1 MDCDPLPLTSLLEVR
16 MSKRFVLAF
25 VVAGLL
31 AARGAALAAGSSGM
45 PDDGATSGSESAGF
59 SQPTTPAGEATVAP
73 VAVPAAATSAAG
85 PGEGLFEPSAAAAS
99 SGPAASGRPALS
111 LTGYVRGDAYVGKV
125 VANRQADL
133 KAGYG
138 ELALVAR
145 TAKATYGDGYAE
157 ARVHYGRQGDV
168 YQTFLDLR
176 EAYVNAYLGPVDL
189 RLGKQIIVWGR
200 ADLLNPTNNLTPND
214 LRIRSPIED
223 DRRVGN
229 VGARAFVRLA
239 PVRFEAVW
247 LPSYVPSEL
256 PPVSLPQYVTFGAPK
271 YPSPSLGT
279 WTEAGR
285 LHLELPSFEM
295 SVSYLYGYAP
305 LPGLTLGQIIFDKYT
320 PSVLIART
328 AYKHQVVGFDF
339 STAVGDIVGIR
350 GEAAYRRPFDYRR
363 LDSVPR
369 PDLQCALGL
378 DHNFGSVM
386 VIVQYLGRYAF
397 DWEKQTG
404 PVMDLDPDTLKIDRY
419 TTSPADLEGYTEQY
433 GNIINSMLA
442 RFSQMLFSQTE
453 RVQHLA
459 TARVEWTTLHDT
471 LSLSAVGLVNVSTR
485 EWLAAPKLGYRLS
498 DTMTA
503 YLGAEI
509 LTGPSGTLFG
519 LVDQTLSAGYVELRS
534 IF

>member
-1 MDCDPLPLTSLLEVR
+1 
-16 MSKRFVLAF
+16 MSNWFVLAF
-25 VVAGLL
+25 VSAGIQ
-31 AARGAALAAGSSGM
+31 AASGSAAAAGSSGT
-45 PDDGATSGSESAGF
+45 PEGGSASGSESTGT
-59 SQPTTPAGEATVAP
+59 SHLTTPVG
-73 VAVPAAATSAAG
+73 
-85 PGEGLFEPSAAAAS
+85 EPSAPPVAATATSSPASEQGGGLLEASTTS
-99 SGPAASGRPALS
+99 SGPATTGQPALS
-111 LTGYVRGDAYVGKV
+111 LGGYARGDVYVGKV
-125 VANRQADL
+125 VAMRQADL

-138 ELALVAR
+138 EVALVAK
-145 TAKATYGDGYAE
+145 TVKAAYGNAYAE
-157 ARVHYGRQGDV
+157 TRVRYGRQGDL

-176 EAYVNAYLGPVDL
+176 EVYVNAYLGPVDL

-223 DRRVGN
+223 DRRIGN
-229 VGARAFVRLA
+229 FGARAFVRLA
-239 PVRFEAVW
+239 PLRFESVW
-247 LPSYVPSEL
+247 LPSYVASEL
-256 PPVSLPQYVTFGAPK
+256 PPVSLPQYVSFGAPK
-271 YPSPSLGT
+271 YPSPSLET

-285 LHLELPSFEM
+285 IHLELPSFEM

-305 LPGLTLGQIIFDKYT
+305 LPGLTLGEIIFDKYN
-320 PSVLIART
+320 PSVLVART

-339 STAVGDIVGIR
+339 STTLGDIMGIR
-350 GEAAYRRPFDYRR
+350 GEAAYRRPFNQQ
-363 LDSVPR
+363 LGSLPR

-378 DHNFGSVM
+378 DHRFGSVM

-404 PVMDLDPDTLKIDRY
+404 PVMELDPNTLKIDRY
-419 TTSPADLEGYTEQY
+419 ATSQADLDGYTKQY

-442 RFSQMLFSQTE
+442 KFSQTLFSQTE

-471 LSLSAVGLVNVSTR
+471 LSLSAVAMVNFSTK
-485 EWLAAPKLGYRLS
+485 EWLAAPKLGYNLS

-519 LVDQTLSAGYVELRS
+519 LVDQTLSAGYAELRS
-534 IF
+534 TF

>member
-1 MDCDPLPLTSLLEVR
+1 
-16 MSKRFVLAF
+16 MSKWFVLAF
-25 VVAGLL
+25 VSAGTQAASGL
-31 AARGAALAAGSSGM
+31 AVAAGSSGA
-45 PDDGATSGSESAGF
+45 PEGDVASSTESAGT
-59 SQPTTPAGEATVAP
+59 SQPTTPAGEPTGTPSAAVAP
-73 VAVPAAATSAAG
+73 APLASE
-85 PGEGLFEPSAAAAS
+85 PGGGLFEQSTSAAS
-99 SGPAASGRPALS
+99 SGPATSGQPALS
-111 LTGYVRGDAYVGKV
+111 LSGYVRGAAYVGKV

-138 ELALVAR
+138 ELGVVAR
-145 TAKATYGDGYAE
+145 TAKAAYGDGYAE
-157 ARVHYGRQGDV
+157 ARVRHGRQGDV
-168 YQTFLDLR
+168 YQTFLDVR

-223 DRRVGN
+223 DRRIGN
-229 VGARAFVRLA
+229 FGARAFVRLA

-247 LPSYVPSEL
+247 LPSYVPAEL
-256 PPVSLPQYVTFGAPK
+256 PPVSLPQYVSFGTPK
-271 YPSPSLGT
+271 YPSPSLDN

-285 LHLELPSFEM
+285 LHLELPSVEM

-305 LPGLTLGQIIFDKYT
+305 LPGLKLGEIIFDKYN
-320 PSVLIART
+320 PSVLVART

-339 STAVGDIVGIR
+339 STALGDIVGIR
-350 GEAAYRRPFDYRR
+350 GEVAYRRPFDYRQ
-363 LDSVPR
+363 LPSVPR
-369 PDLQCALGL
+369 PDLQCTLGL
-378 DHNFGSVM
+378 DHSFGSVM

-404 PVMDLDPDTLKIDRY
+404 PVMDLDPNTLKIDRY
-419 TTSPADLEGYTEQY
+419 TTSQSDLVGYTGQY

-471 LSLSAVGLVNVSTR
+471 LSLSAIGMVNFSTK
-485 EWLAAPKLGYRLS
+485 EWLAAPKLGYRWS

-519 LVDQTLSAGYVELRS
+519 MVDQTLSASYAELRS
-534 IF
+534 TF

>member
-1 MDCDPLPLTSLLEVR
+1 ML
-16 MSKRFVLAF
+16 KWFVLAF
-25 VVAGLL
+25 VSAGIP
-31 AARGAALAAGSSGM
+31 ATSGPAVAAGSSGT
-45 PDDGATSGSESAGF
+45 PEGSSASGTESTGISPA
-59 SQPTTPAGEATVAP
+59 TTPAGEPSDPP
-73 VAVPAAATSAAG
+73 VAATAASSPVSEQG
-85 PGEGLFEPSAAAAS
+85 GGLFESSTAS
-99 SGPAASGRPALS
+99 SGPATSGQPAFSLS
-111 LTGYVRGDAYVGKV
+111 GYVRGDAYVGKV

-138 ELALVAR
+138 ELAVVAR
-145 TAKATYGDGYAE
+145 TAKAAYGDGYAE
-157 ARVHYGRQGDV
+157 TRVRYGRQGDLH
-168 YQTFLDLR
+168 QTFLDLR

-214 LRIRSPIED
+214 MRIRSPIED
-223 DRRVGN
+223 DRRIGN
-229 VGARAFVRLA
+229 FGARAFVRLA
-239 PVRFEAVW
+239 PVRFEVVW

-256 PPVSLPQYVTFGAPK
+256 PPVSLPQYVSFGGPK
-271 YPSPSLGT
+271 YPSPSLET
-279 WTEAGR
+279 WMEAGR
-285 LHLELPSFEM
+285 IHLELPSFEI

-305 LPGLTLGQIIFDKYT
+305 LPGLTLGEIIFDKYN

-339 STAVGDIVGIR
+339 STALGDIVGIR
-350 GEAAYRRPFDYRR
+350 GEAAYRRPFDYQRQGN
-363 LDSVPR
+363 VPR

-378 DHNFGSVM
+378 DHRFGSVM

-397 DWEKQTG
+397 DWEKQPG
-404 PVMDLDPDTLKIDRY
+404 PVMELDPNTLKIDRY
-419 TTSPADLEGYTEQY
+419 ATPPADLDGYTTQY

-459 TARVEWTTLHDT
+459 TARVEWTTLHDA
-471 LSLSAVGLVNVSTR
+471 LSLSAIGMVNLSTK

-519 LVDQTLSAGYVELRS
+519 MVDQTLSAGYAELRS
-534 IF
+534 TF

>member
-1 MDCDPLPLTSLLEVR
+1 
-16 MSKRFVLAF
+16 MSKWFVLAF
-25 VVAGLL
+25 VSAGIQ
-31 AARGAALAAGSSGM
+31 AASGAAVAAGSSDPSDAGS
-45 PDDGATSGSESAGF
+45 ASGSESTGT
-59 SQPTTPAGEATVAP
+59 SQVATPAGEPSAPP
-73 VAVPAAATSAAG
+73 VAATAASPPASEPSG
-85 PGEGLFEPSAAAAS
+85 GLFEAGTTS
-99 SGPAASGRPALS
+99 SGPATTGQPALS
-111 LTGYVRGDAYVGKV
+111 LGGYARGDVYVGKV

-138 ELALVAR
+138 EVALVAR
-145 TAKATYGDGYAE
+145 TAKTAYGDGYAE
-157 ARVHYGRQGDV
+157 TRVRHGRQGDL

-223 DRRVGN
+223 DRRIGN
-229 VGARAFVRLA
+229 FGARAFVRFA
-239 PVRFEAVW
+239 PLRFEAVW

-271 YPSPSLGT
+271 YPSPSLDT

-285 LHLELPSFEM
+285 IHLELPSFEM

-305 LPGLTLGQIIFDKYT
+305 LPGLTLGEIIFDKYN

-339 STAVGDIVGIR
+339 STALGDIVGIR
-350 GEAAYRRPFDYRR
+350 GEAAYRRPFNYQQQ
-363 LDSVPR
+363 DSVPR

-378 DHNFGSVM
+378 DHKFGSVM

-397 DWEKQTG
+397 NWEKQTG
-404 PVMDLDPDTLKIDRY
+404 PVMELDPNTLKIDRY
-419 TTSPADLEGYTEQY
+419 TTSQADLEGYTKQY

-471 LSLSAVGLVNVSTR
+471 LSLSAVAMVNFSTK
-485 EWLAAPKLGYRLS
+485 EWLAAPKLGYNLS

-519 LVDQTLSAGYVELRS
+519 LVDQTLSAGYAELRS
-534 IF
+534 TF